1 MKFIWSCGILFAT
14 PAKIC
19 GRYTGA
25 NPLLSWIVHRES
37 GQTPVYPAAEAANM
51 FFAMSVVVLF
61 VAEADMI
68 QVNYSIVTHSNY
80 VIVVSLR

>member
-1 MKFIWSCGILFAT
+1 MT
-14 PAKIC
+14 
-19 GRYTGA
+19 
-25 NPLLSWIVHRES
+25 
-37 GQTPVYPAAEAANM
+37 AAAIQDEAANM